1 MGFQLHETMYGKRFF
16 ENQLPSLIRAINR
29 LADVDEK
36 RQAAEPAAVMKS
48 NTVYVCYEE
57 NSHELAVENGAVN
70 ELYVAS
76 SLDDV
81 RKWVDKQ
88 QKAAEQ
94 NFYIVLNN
102 EEEGEFYKELIAGR
116 ETALGLYHNGEEN
129 SRLFYTLNVKP
140 FSFSGNIFSKTTEKV
155 RNRLRAVMAD
165 VKKSERLGKVFAEQ
179 IIFGC
184 ETDRHIGY
192 YLAKAILDD
201 SAEDLLAAVCGW
213 TSKSLLDIAEFGTAY
228 PVEDHYENNVIT
240 KKMIESGIKAKLVTF
255 AEDPNADHGTVCR
268 IGDGW
273 FYFGGT
279 EAEMYSPEEYTKNV
293 PEERVVDEIFDVL
306 ESFRKEGKDDI
317 DFREEYDYYWHI
329 LTYRN
334 DM

>member
-1 MGFQLHETMYGKRFF
+1 MR
-16 ENQLPSLIRAINR
+16 
-29 LADVDEK
+29 
-36 RQAAEPAAVMKS
+36 S

-57 NSHELAVENGAVN
+57 NSHELAIENGAVN

-94 NFYIVLNN
+94 NFYTVLND

-116 ETALGLYHNGEEN
+116 ETVLGLYHNGDES
-129 SRLFYTLNVKP
+129 SRLFYAINVKP

-155 RNRLRAVMAD
+155 RNRLCAVMAD
-165 VKKSERLGKVFAEQ
+165 VKKSERLGKVFVDQIVFGYEAE
-179 IIFGC
+179 
-184 ETDRHIGY
+184 RRIGY

-201 SAEDLLAAVCGW
+201 NAEDLLVAVCGW

-228 PVEDHYENNVIT
+228 PVEDHHENNVIT
-240 KKMIESGIKAKLVTF
+240 KKVIESGIKAKLIVF
-255 AEDPNADHGTVCR
+255 AEDPNSDHGTVCK

-273 FYFGGT
+273 FYFGGA
-279 EAEMYSPEEYTKNV
+279 EAEMCSPEEYIKNV
-293 PEERVVDEIFDVL
+293 PEESIVDEIFDVL

-334 DM
+334 NM

>member
-36 RQAAEPAAVMKS
+36 RQAAEPTAVMRS

-57 NSHELAVENGAVN
+57 NSHELAIENGAVN

-94 NFYIVLNN
+94 NFYTVLNN
-102 EEEGEFYKELIAGR
+102 EEKGEFYKELIAGR
-116 ETALGLYHNGEEN
+116 ETALGLYHNGDES
-129 SRLFYTLNVKP
+129 SRLFYSLNVKL
-140 FSFSGNIFSKTTEKV
+140 FSFSSSFFPKATEKT
-155 RNRLRAVMAD
+155 RGRLGAVMAD
-165 VKKSERLGKVFAEQ
+165 AEKAEKLGEVFAEQ
-179 IIFGC
+179 VASDD
-184 ETDRHIGY
+184 EKKRRIGY

-201 SAEDLLAAVCGW
+201 NVEDLLVAVCGW

-228 PVEDHYENNVIT
+228 PEEENHH
-240 KKMIESGIKAKLVTF
+240 
-255 AEDPNADHGTVCR
+255 D
-268 IGDGW
+268 
-273 FYFGGT
+273 
-279 EAEMYSPEEYTKNV
+279 
-293 PEERVVDEIFDVL
+293 
-306 ESFRKEGKDDI
+306 
-317 DFREEYDYYWHI
+317 
-329 LTYRN
+329 
-334 DM
+334 

>member
-57 NSHELAVENGAVN
+57 NSHELSIENGAVN

-94 NFYIVLNN
+94 NFYTVLNN

-140 FSFSGNIFSKTTEKV
+140 FSFSGNIFSKATEKV

-306 ESFRKEGKDDI
+306 ESFRKESKEDI

-329 LTYRN
+329 PTYRN